1 MLLGRKYGKLERY
14 RKNATC
20 LVRPACIPGNGAG
33 KDSEQN
39 ILTFPVMTVD
49 FPWTWPDFLEN
60 EQVSRQ
66 RKISGWQCVASDAD
80 RACECS

>member
-14 RKNATC
+14 KNAAC

-49 FPWTWPDFLEN
+49 FPWTWPDFLGKE
-60 EQVSRQ
+60 SF
-66 RKISGWQCVASDAD
+66 D
-80 RACECS
+80 RHRPGR

>member
-49 FPWTWPDFLEN
+49 FPCLIIVCGRVIIYILDQNLKHIFCLRIIGVRN
-60 EQVSRQ
+60 
-66 RKISGWQCVASDAD
+66 
-80 RACECS
+80 